1 MTSRTLLLTS
11 FASFALLGSLTMI
24 TPASALTMKECSVK
38 YKAAQAA
45 GTLNG
50 MKWND
55 YRTAQ
60 CGAAAAPTAAEP
72 TAAEPAATTA
82 AAPTKTNTMAAKP
95 AATKAADEPDATTP
109 PAKEPAKPTMAAPAG
124 LSLPTA
130 VSPKYATE
138 TAGKARFHTCVDAYH
153 DAKAKNA
160 LAGVKWIQKGGGFYS
175 LCNSK
180 LKG

>member
-60 CGAAAAPTAAEP
+60 CGADAAAAPAA
-72 TAAEPAATTA
+72 AAPAATTA
-82 AAPTKTNTMAAKP
+82 AAPTKANTMAAKP
-95 AATKAADEPDATTP
+95 TATKAADEPDATAP

-130 VSPKYATE
+130 VSPKYASE

-160 LAGVKWIQKGGGFYS
+160 LAGVKWIQKGGGYYS

>member
-1 MTSRTLLLTS
+1 MTSRTVLLTS
-11 FASFALLGSLTMI
+11 LASFALLGSLTLV
-24 TPASALTMKECSVK
+24 TPASALTMKECSAK

-55 YRTAQ
+55 FRAAQ
-60 CGAAAAPTAAEP
+60 CGADAAAAPAA
-72 TAAEPAATTA
+72 TTTTTA
-82 AAPTKTNTMAAKP
+82 AAPAPANTMAAKP
-95 AATKAADEPDATTP
+95 TKPMAAKTDDEPDAAAP
-109 PAKEPAKPTMAAPAG
+109 PAKEPAKATMPAPAG
-124 LSLPTA
+124 LSLPTT
-130 VSPKYATE
+130 VSAKYSTE

-160 LAGVKWIQKGGGFYS
+160 LAGVKWIQKGGGYYS
-175 LCNSK
+175 LCNAK

>member
-72 TAAEPAATTA
+72 AATTA
-82 AAPTKTNTMAAKP
+82 AAPTKANTMAAKP
-95 AATKAADEPDATTP
+95 TATKAADEPDATAP